1 MQFLSSILFGV
12 SASLDSLLVGV
23 SYGIRKVHIRL
34 WQNLFIGFVTL
45 LGTCLSIGAG
55 HLLIPLLQEAVCRY
69 AGSLIL
75 ALLGIYYIIKWLI
88 CTLRNRHEDRLPRY
102 SGISSASA
110 NRKRESLCFAEVFTL
125 SLTLSLNNLG
135 IGLSA
140 SLAGL
145 ALLST
150 AAATLLCSVV
160 LLFLGNQLGR
170 CRLLQLAGTAAE
182 PVSGVLLIGL
192 GFVQLMW

>member
-1 MQFLSSILFGV
+1 MAKPVHQLRDIPWNLPFDRRRA
-12 SASLDSLLVGV
+12 SADS
-23 SYGIRKVHIRL
+23 
-34 WQNLFIGFVTL
+34 
-45 LGTCLSIGAG
+45 
-55 HLLIPLLQEAVCRY
+55 P
-69 AGSLIL
+69 
-75 ALLGIYYIIKWLI
+75 
-88 CTLRNRHEDRLPRY
+88 
-102 SGISSASA
+102 SASA
-110 NRKRESLCFAEVFTL
+110 PKKWEALRLAEVLTL

-145 ALLST
+145 MLLPT

-170 CRLLQLAGTAAE
+170 CRLLQLAGNAAD

-192 GFVQLMW
+192 GLVQLIW